1 MYHDTTVELPTVLPK
16 APIFQSRQHN
26 TTLTGG
32 SVRHSRTIQLP
43 HPSITPQPSAL
54 HPTPE
59 IDHHTQARSHIDRM
73 DPSRNL
79 ALHNA
84 KLRTILSN
92 LQSVPRQGSS
102 PTAPNPELESERDI
116 DMPPPAYHT
125 VVDPAETLPEM
136 MHRLYD
142 TVEEEDEKN
151 GETPEININATTQI
165 RGHGNIISIAQMD
178 SMRIANLLA
187 ILIHGGIPPNAQA
200 QPQGQPANAPAPAPA
215 PATAPEVAQ
224 RPAQERREL
233 PKINININCGAT
245 VIGDRNIVGP
255 GLGDIARHMQLAQQR
270 QQAQQQQQQQQQSQA
285 NLASKMAQPQRPV
298 FGYPALSQATLAT
311 PPMSRSSSFGS
322 EGSAGT
328 KRKAE
333 EPPVEEPVKRERRL

>member
-1 MYHDTTVELPTVLPK
+1 
-16 APIFQSRQHN
+16 
-26 TTLTGG
+26 
-32 SVRHSRTIQLP
+32 
-43 HPSITPQPSAL
+43 
-54 HPTPE
+54 
-59 IDHHTQARSHIDRM
+59 M

-79 ALHNA
+79 VLHNA
-84 KLRTILSN
+84 KLQTILSN
-92 LQSVPRQGSS
+92 SQRVQRQGSS
-102 PTAPNPELESERDI
+102 PTVPNLELESEREI
-116 DMPPPAYHT
+116 DMPPPPAYHS

-142 TVEEEDEKN
+142 TVEEEEEKN

-187 ILIHGGIPPNAQA
+187 ILIHGGIPPNAQG
-200 QPQGQPANAPAPAPA
+200 QPQGQDQQGHQPNTPPTMPG
-215 PATAPEVAQ
+215 VAQ
-224 RPAQERREL
+224 LLAHEKREF
-233 PKINININCGAT
+233 PKININISCGAT

-270 QQAQQQQQQQQQSQA
+270 QAQAQQQQQQQPSQA
-285 NLASKMAQPQRPV
+285 HPNSKSAQPQRPV
-298 FGYPALSQATLAT
+298 FGYPAPSQAPLAT

-322 EGSAGT
+322 EGSAGA

-333 EPPVEEPVKRERRL
+333 EPHVEEPVKRERRL